1 MYICVCNAVT
11 EADIKQAVYDGAN
24 CLNHLETKLG
34 VSNQCGS
41 CACDASACLNR
52 VMESQMHSADPFSI

>member
-11 EADIKQAVYDGAN
+11 ETDIKKAVKNGAN
-24 CLNHLETKLG
+24 CLHHLETSLG

-41 CACDASACLNR
+41 CICDATACLDR
-52 VMESQMHSADPFSI
+52 AMESQMHSANPFSI

>member
-11 EADIKQAVYDGAN
+11 ESDIKKAVKNGAN
-24 CLNHLETKLG
+24 CMRHLETKLG

-41 CACDASACLNR
+41 CLCDASNCLEQAL
-52 VMESQMHSADPFSI
+52 ESDMRSADLITA

>member
-11 EADIKQAVYDGAN
+11 ETDIKKAVKDGAN
-24 CLNHLETKLG
+24 CLRHLQTKLG

-41 CACDASACLNR
+41 CLSDASNCLDR
-52 VMESQMHSADPFSI
+52 ALDSEIRSADLITL